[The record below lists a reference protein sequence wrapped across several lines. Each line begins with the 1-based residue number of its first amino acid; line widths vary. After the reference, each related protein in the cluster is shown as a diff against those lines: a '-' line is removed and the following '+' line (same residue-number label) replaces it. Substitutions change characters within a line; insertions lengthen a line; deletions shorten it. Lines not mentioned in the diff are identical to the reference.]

1 MVESL
6 LLFGLLLLGLGVIAS
21 AWRNARSRALARGR
35 MESSAEVAGP
45 AAPEPVP
52 AARSFLV
59 RHRFLPWIVG
69 LLTAGALHFALGWHP
84 PFVIAVG
91 LIVSLLGGQLESY
104 LAARRTAR
112 IEAQLADAID
122 LMVAALG
129 AGAGVTDALENAMAE
144 SRPPLRPQL
153 EELVGRI
160 RFGDD
165 PRTVYHGLTQRVP
178 LETFL
183 LFASAL
189 SVHSETGGSLAPTL
203 ASVGRTIRD
212 RIEIARRIRS
222 NSAQSEVSTVAVMAL
237 TYFIALVVW
246 RANPE
251 QMSQFLATV
260 PGQWAI
266 ATTILL
272 QAAGLA
278 WMSFLSR
285 LRF

>member
-1 MVESL
+1 
-6 LLFGLLLLGLGVIAS
+6 
-21 AWRNARSRALARGR
+21 
-35 MESSAEVAGP
+35 MENPAEVAGP
-45 AAPEPVP
+45 APPEPIP
-52 AARSFLV
+52 AARSFLI
-59 RHRFLPWIVG
+59 RRRLLPWIVG
-69 LLTAGALHFALGWHP
+69 LLTAGVLYFAVGWHP
-84 PFVIAVG
+84 PFVIAIG

-104 LAARRTAR
+104 PAARRTAR
-112 IEAQLADAID
+112 IETQLADAID
-122 LMVAALG
+122 LMVAALR
-129 AGAGVTDALENAMAE
+129 AGAGVTDALENAMGE
-144 SRPPLRPQL
+144 SRRPLRPQL

-189 SVHSETGGSLAPTL
+189 SVQAETGGSLAPTL

-246 RANPE
+246 RANPG
-251 QMSQFLATV
+251 QMSQFLATL
-260 PGQWAI
+260 PGQWAV
-266 ATTILL
+266 AGSILL
-272 QAAGLA
+272 QATGLA
-278 WMSFLSR
+278 WMAYLSR